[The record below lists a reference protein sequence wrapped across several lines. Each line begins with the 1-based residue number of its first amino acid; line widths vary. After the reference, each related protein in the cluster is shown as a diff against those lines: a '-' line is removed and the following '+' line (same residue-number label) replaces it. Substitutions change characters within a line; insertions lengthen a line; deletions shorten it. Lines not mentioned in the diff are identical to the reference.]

1 MCIYSI
7 IIPPVYREI
16 LFQDFDFELFPF
28 FVTQILPF
36 QTFFF
41 EKVWISNFSHHATY
55 RWKALEEYISNIYT
69 FMGQKG
75 SIFHIMSLIIF
86 AFLPK
91 KYVNSLSDECY
102 QKLFLNLHFSTYTNG
117 FLIKCT
123 FPFFVPQIFRFRSF
137 ISKKYEYLTFALVN
151 ISHHAT
157 YRFKALDE

>member
-1 MCIYSI
+1 MFGSRDSAASDAFFSKKYSPESFAI
-7 IIPPVYREI
+7 GNITRH
-16 LFQDFDFELFPF
+16 
-28 FVTQILPF
+28 VTY
-36 QTFFF
+36 
-41 EKVWISNFSHHATY
+41 H
-55 RWKALEEYISNIYT
+55 WKALEEYISNIYT

-75 SIFHIMSLIIF
+75 SIFHTMSLIIF

-117 FLIKCT
+117 FLINST

-137 ISKKYEYLTFALVN
+137 ISKKYEYLTFVLVN